1 MIRLHKRAA
10 SRFISH
16 TIDQYSSSQ
25 DVKNLF
31 TLWLLYAKCQ
41 ATFGE
46 VEAARKT
53 FRHIQHTKLGEQEAD
68 FYISLAR
75 FEATCS
81 LKEETGTGGNSN
93 SLENAIQI
101 LKSGVEKRAEPKE
114 SLDLCLEQLQL
125 AMELPVPGITIDAIM
140 KFHEEQ
146 GRSKRSF
153 IQSHT
158 VPDGNDQGLGG
169 ASGKV
174 PKLKTKPLSIVDKG
188 FFENPIREGDNGA
201 SIGIGVQTH
210 ANKEIDNCPALD
222 RSSAG
227 SETYGENLTSINRN
241 STITSRT
248 RVTSLLAG
256 KRDLS
261 TVESTSSEKV
271 RAQSSSLA
279 LLNKKRRL
287 GGGARRGAIGG
298 GAQRITTVTIM
309 DQTLDDEED
318 ETDAPKADI
327 SYLLNWNPSGPSNQ
341 AAKRAVLEQR
351 AAMKVPGSEDVATK
365 VVPVLKPVSRFR
377 PVMSMIQEA
386 TKDTSMSMLQ
396 ETTKETNI
404 SNNNSSC
411 TTESSRSIGS
421 AGLHSGTIQ
430 SHGSNTSA
438 SKSDNT
444 NDTERSERGQKS
456 TISNI
461 SEQINRSTRSNG
473 NSNGTAGTDER
484 ERSRSSSGTRSANSK
499 KSENDSFDS
508 VPRSGKTS
516 PDANEQ
522 QQVKNTNDSSNSKVS
537 PSTLEQQSNSSMV
550 HPDFLKI
557 VSQQNIITVNNNPYI
572 KLGVIGKGGSCKVYR
587 TLSRDRTIVAI
598 KKVKIAGMPRKSI
611 EGYANE
617 IALLRRLR
625 GNHAIIQ
632 LYESEV
638 DIKRKAIYLVMEPGE
653 VDLNHVVSGSQQ
665 SFTRIRFIHL
675 TFLTPPS

>member
-16 TIDQYSSSQ
+16 NIDQYSSSQ

-46 VEAARKT
+46 IEAARKT

-81 LKEETGTGGNSN
+81 LNEETGTGGNSN
-93 SLENAIQI
+93 SLGNAIQI
-101 LKSGVEKRAEPKE
+101 LKSGVKKGAEPKK
-114 SLDLCLEQLQL
+114 SLDSCLEQLQL
-125 AMELPVPGITIDAIM
+125 AIELPVPGITIDAIM
-140 KFHEEQ
+140 KIHEEQ
-146 GRSKRSF
+146 GGSKCSF

-158 VPDGNDQGLGG
+158 VLDGNNRGLGG

-174 PKLKTKPLSIVDKG
+174 PKLKTKALSIEDKG
-188 FFENPIREGDNGA
+188 FFENPIRDGDNVA
-201 SIGIGVQTH
+201 SIGIGIDALKQ
-210 ANKEIDNCPALD
+210 AKKEVDNDPTLD

-227 SETYGENLTSINRN
+227 SEKDSENLTSMNRN
-241 STITSRT
+241 SAITSTSRTRT
-248 RVTSLLAG
+248 RVTSLPAG

-351 AAMKVPGSEDVATK
+351 AAMKVPGSVPGSEDVATK

-386 TKDTSMSMLQ
+386 TKDTSVSMLQ
-396 ETTKETNI
+396 ETTKESNM
-404 SNNNSSC
+404 SNNNISSI
-411 TTESSRSIGS
+411 TESSRSIGS

-430 SHGSNTSA
+430 SHGSNTNA

-444 NDTERSERGQKS
+444 NDTEKSES
-456 TISNI
+456 
-461 SEQINRSTRSNG
+461 
-473 NSNGTAGTDER
+473 
-484 ERSRSSSGTRSANSK
+484 ERSRSSSGVRSAKSK

-516 PDANEQ
+516 PEANEKQ
-522 QQVKNTNDSSNSKVS
+522 QIMNTNASSNLKMT

-557 VSQQNIITVNNNPYI
+557 VSPQNIITVNNNPYI

-587 TLSRDRTIVAI
+587 TLSRDRSIVAI

-653 VDLNHVVSGSQQ
+653 VDLNHVVSASQQ
-665 SFTRIRFIHL
+665 GL
-675 TFLTPPS
+675 Y

>member
-16 TIDQYSSSQ
+16 NIDQYSSSQ

-46 VEAARKT
+46 IEAARKT

-81 LKEETGTGGNSN
+81 LNEETGTGGNSN
-93 SLENAIQI
+93 SLGNAIQI
-101 LKSGVEKRAEPKE
+101 LKSGVKKGAEPKK
-114 SLDLCLEQLQL
+114 SLDSCLEQLQL
-125 AMELPVPGITIDAIM
+125 AIELPVPGITIDAIM
-140 KFHEEQ
+140 KIHEEQ
-146 GRSKRSF
+146 GGSKCSI
-153 IQSHT
+153 IQSHA
-158 VPDGNDQGLGG
+158 VLDGNNRGLGG

-174 PKLKTKPLSIVDKG
+174 PKLKTKALSIEDKG
-188 FFENPIREGDNGA
+188 FFENPIRDGDNVA
-201 SIGIGVQTH
+201 SIGIGIDALKQ
-210 ANKEIDNCPALD
+210 AKKEVDNDPTLD

-227 SETYGENLTSINRN
+227 SEKDSENLTSMNRN
-241 STITSRT
+241 SAITSTSRTRT
-248 RVTSLLAG
+248 RVTSLQAG

-351 AAMKVPGSEDVATK
+351 AAMKVPGSVPGSEDVATK

-377 PVMSMIQEA
+377 PVMSIIQEA
-386 TKDTSMSMLQ
+386 TKDTSVSMLQ
-396 ETTKETNI
+396 ETTKESNM
-404 SNNNSSC
+404 SNNNISSI
-411 TTESSRSIGS
+411 TESSRSIGS

-430 SHGSNTSA
+430 SHGSNTNA

-444 NDTERSERGQKS
+444 NDTEKSEIGQKS
-456 TISNI
+456 ITSNT
-461 SEQINRSTRSNG
+461 SEHSNQSTRSNG
-473 NSNGTAGTDER
+473 NSNGTDES
-484 ERSRSSSGTRSANSK
+484 ERSRSSSGVRSAKSK

-516 PDANEQ
+516 PEANEKQ
-522 QQVKNTNDSSNSKVS
+522 QIMNTNASSNLKMT
-537 PSTLEQQSNSSMV
+537 PSTLEQQSNSSLV

-557 VSQQNIITVNNNPYI
+557 VSPQNIITVNNNPYI

-587 TLSRDRTIVAI
+587 TLSRDRSIVAI

-653 VDLNHVVSGSQQ
+653 VDLNHVVSASQQ
-665 SFTRIRFIHL
+665 GL
-675 TFLTPPS
+675 Y

>member
-16 TIDQYSSSQ
+16 NIDQYSSSQ

-46 VEAARKT
+46 IEAARKT

-81 LKEETGTGGNSN
+81 LNEETGTGGNSN
-93 SLENAIQI
+93 SLGNAIQI
-101 LKSGVEKRAEPKE
+101 LKSGVKKGAEPKK
-114 SLDLCLEQLQL
+114 SLDSCLEQLQL
-125 AMELPVPGITIDAIM
+125 AIELPVPGITIDAIM
-140 KFHEEQ
+140 KIHEEQ
-146 GRSKRSF
+146 GGSKCSI
-153 IQSHT
+153 IQSHA
-158 VPDGNDQGLGG
+158 VLDGNNRGLGG

-174 PKLKTKPLSIVDKG
+174 PKLKTKALSIEDKG
-188 FFENPIREGDNGA
+188 FFENPIRDGDNVA
-201 SIGIGVQTH
+201 SIGIGIDALKQ
-210 ANKEIDNCPALD
+210 AKKEVDNDPTLD

-227 SETYGENLTSINRN
+227 SEKDSENLTSMNRN
-241 STITSRT
+241 SAITSTSRTRT
-248 RVTSLLAG
+248 RVTSLQAG

-351 AAMKVPGSEDVATK
+351 AAMKVPGSVPGSEDVATK

-377 PVMSMIQEA
+377 PVMSIIQEA
-386 TKDTSMSMLQ
+386 TKDTSVSMLQ
-396 ETTKETNI
+396 ETTKESNM
-404 SNNNSSC
+404 SNNNISSI
-411 TTESSRSIGS
+411 TESSRSIGS

-430 SHGSNTSA
+430 SHGSNTNA

-444 NDTERSERGQKS
+444 NDTEKSES
-456 TISNI
+456 
-461 SEQINRSTRSNG
+461 
-473 NSNGTAGTDER
+473 
-484 ERSRSSSGTRSANSK
+484 ERSRSSSGVRSAKSK

-516 PDANEQ
+516 PEANEKQ
-522 QQVKNTNDSSNSKVS
+522 QIMNTNASSNLKMT
-537 PSTLEQQSNSSMV
+537 PSTLEQQSNSSLV

-557 VSQQNIITVNNNPYI
+557 VSPQNIITVNNNPYI

-587 TLSRDRTIVAI
+587 TLSRDRSIVAI

-653 VDLNHVVSGSQQ
+653 VDLNHVVSASQQ
-665 SFTRIRFIHL
+665 GL
-675 TFLTPPS
+675 Y

>member
-16 TIDQYSSSQ
+16 NIDQYSSSQ

-46 VEAARKT
+46 IEAARKT

-81 LKEETGTGGNSN
+81 LNEETGTGGNSN
-93 SLENAIQI
+93 SLGNAIQI
-101 LKSGVEKRAEPKE
+101 LKSGVKKGAEPKK
-114 SLDLCLEQLQL
+114 SLDSCLEQLQL
-125 AMELPVPGITIDAIM
+125 AIELPVPGITIDAIM
-140 KFHEEQ
+140 KIHEEQ
-146 GRSKRSF
+146 GGSKCSI
-153 IQSHT
+153 IQSHA
-158 VPDGNDQGLGG
+158 VLDGNNRGLGG

-174 PKLKTKPLSIVDKG
+174 PKLKTKALSIEDKG
-188 FFENPIREGDNGA
+188 FFENPIRDGDNVA
-201 SIGIGVQTH
+201 SIGIGIDALKQ
-210 ANKEIDNCPALD
+210 AKKEVDNDPTLD

-227 SETYGENLTSINRN
+227 SEKDSENLTSMNRN
-241 STITSRT
+241 SAITSTSRTRT
-248 RVTSLLAG
+248 RVTSLPAG

-351 AAMKVPGSEDVATK
+351 AAMKVPGSVPGSEDVATK

-377 PVMSMIQEA
+377 PVMSIIQEA
-386 TKDTSMSMLQ
+386 TKDTSVSMLQ
-396 ETTKETNI
+396 ETTKESNM
-404 SNNNSSC
+404 SNNNISSI
-411 TTESSRSIGS
+411 TESSRSIGS

-430 SHGSNTSA
+430 SHGSNTNA

-444 NDTERSERGQKS
+444 NDTEKSES
-456 TISNI
+456 
-461 SEQINRSTRSNG
+461 
-473 NSNGTAGTDER
+473 
-484 ERSRSSSGTRSANSK
+484 ERSRSSSGVRSAKSK

-516 PDANEQ
+516 PEANEKQ
-522 QQVKNTNDSSNSKVS
+522 QIMNTNASSNLKMT
-537 PSTLEQQSNSSMV
+537 PSTLEQQSNSSLV

-557 VSQQNIITVNNNPYI
+557 VSPQNIITVNNNPYI

-587 TLSRDRTIVAI
+587 TLSRDRSIVAI

-653 VDLNHVVSGSQQ
+653 VDLNHVVSASQQ
-665 SFTRIRFIHL
+665 GL
-675 TFLTPPS
+675 Y